1 MEIIKY
7 PKRQDCHYKL
17 TAGSSNETSINLSS
31 DILQLICPEGLN
43 RGVSKMI
50 TFKLFRDDYVKALC
64 YIVGKLPLYGRARGN
79 NVVRYSYEFF
89 QKELKKI
96 TDFFS
101 ESCADYTVSI
111 LHKEDGRVYLRDL
124 TCNGF
129 NIRNFI
135 VEDCTTMYF
144 INSVDLQIRLKLGD
158 VSDAERSA
166 SVYDAG
172 VENAN
177 VVCKEKTEY
186 AASSA
191 DKRLAV
197 QDEIL
202 KDFIYKVVL
211 LLSKRDGLAALEPYA
226 EETKNGNIQLKSE
239 GKYKLTGMF
248 IATTLNDLLMRN
260 KFGGKIKWFE
270 TEFKLLG
277 KAAYLT
283 TQWFGKGDYALM
295 YDDFKS
301 LVSEAYPTNFIFSQT
316 KDGVY
321 GLWEV
326 VNKNK

>member
-31 DILQLICPEGLN
+31 DILKLICPEGLN
-43 RGVSKMI
+43 RGASKMI

-96 TDFFS
+96 NDFFS

-111 LHKEDGRVYLRDL
+111 LHKDDGRVYLRDL

-144 INSVDLQIRLKLGD
+144 INLVDLQIRLKLGD
-158 VSDAERSA
+158 ISDAES
-166 SVYDAG
+166 SDSGYVG
-172 VENAN
+172 NENAN
-177 VVCKEKTEY
+177 IICEVKTEY
-186 AASSA
+186 VVSLV

-197 QDEIL
+197 QDKIL

-211 LLSKRDGLAALEPYA
+211 LLSKKDGLVALEQYA

-260 KFGGKIKWFE
+260 KFGGKIRWFE

-277 KAAYLT
+277 KTVYLT
-283 TQWFGKGDYALM
+283 TQWFGNGDYALM

-301 LVSEAYPTNFIFSQT
+301 LVSESYPNNFIFSQT

-321 GLWEV
+321 EFWEIT
-326 VNKNK
+326 NKTK